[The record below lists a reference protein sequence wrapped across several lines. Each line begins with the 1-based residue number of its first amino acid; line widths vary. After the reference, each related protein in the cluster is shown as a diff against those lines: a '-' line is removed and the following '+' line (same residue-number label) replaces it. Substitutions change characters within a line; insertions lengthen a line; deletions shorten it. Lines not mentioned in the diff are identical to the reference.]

1 MPELPEVQVVVST
14 LQQQLGNCR
23 ISDVEVFWDNIIAM
37 DVEEF
42 KHRLIDE
49 TIQQYRRIGKYLIF
63 ECSRGIWVAHLRME
77 GKFYIYSQPHPKDKH
92 THVIF
97 QLADG
102 RQLHYHDTRK
112 FGKMAFYYFDEEKTM
127 LKNIGLDVFDEHLD
141 ALQLYRQWHQRKIRL
156 KAMLLDQSFMAGI
169 GNIYADEICFSCNL
183 HPASWVYRLSRK
195 DFEQILFHARR
206 IMEGAIRSGGTTI
219 RSYTSSLQVS
229 GRFQLYLKVHQQVG
243 KPCPACGEKI
253 IKCKVAGRGTY
264 LCPNCQKR
272 K

>member
-1 MPELPEVQVVVST
+1 
-14 LQQQLGNCR
+14 
-23 ISDVEVFWDNIIAM
+23 M

-156 KAMLLDQSFMAGI
+156 KAMLLI
-169 GNIYADEICFSCNL
+169 NL
-183 HPASWVYRLSRK
+183 LW
-195 DFEQILFHARR
+195 
-206 IMEGAIRSGGTTI
+206 
-219 RSYTSSLQVS
+219 QVS
-229 GRFQLYLKVHQQVG
+229 GTSMQMKSASAAIYIRQAGFTVCHARILSRFCSMLEELWKVLSEVVVRPFVPIRH
-243 KPCPACGEKI
+243 PCRSVDVFSFI
-253 IKCKVAGRGTY
+253 
-264 LCPNCQKR
+264 
-272 K
+272 